1 MACEEKREYMT
12 NRQFQG
18 PLSRSVL
25 TTMHTLGSLER
36 SLDAIWYV
44 PCAWPAQVSN
54 EVSNCATTNCA
65 QTACVCTGTVTRT
78 LRSAHVPTSGDPSW
92 SPCLNIPWD
101 RPARWQAIGTPP
113 VPVGGLQMKT
123 PALPPTTRK
132 AAVLQTTVP
141 ESVNKSQRRLH
152 AGLRTEI

>member
-1 MACEEKREYMT
+1 MPFGMRPA
-12 NRQFQG
+12 
-18 PLSRSVL
+18 LSLLRFATEFLIVL
-25 TTMHTLGSLER
+25 QPTVLKLRVCVQTLT
-36 SLDAIWYV
+36 D
-44 PCAWPAQVSN
+44 
-54 EVSNCATTNCA
+54 
-65 QTACVCTGTVTRT
+65 TVTRT
-78 LRSAHVPTSGDPSW
+78 LRIAHVPTSGDPGW

-101 RPARWQAIGTPP
+101 QPARWQAIGTPP

-152 AGLRTEI
+152 AGLRTKIQLDIDFHPLF